1 MSIAY
6 DFKTIRL
13 DPNITN
19 PVYNSLI
26 EDIIENDFQSLIY
39 ISSDSEDNDSDGDG
53 EGLSDG
59 DSEDTEMKK
68 KDIYKTKDQKQQ
80 EHTLIITD

>member
-26 EDIIENDFQSLIY
+26 EDIIENDF
-39 ISSDSEDNDSDGDG
+39 
-53 EGLSDG
+53 
-59 DSEDTEMKK
+59 
-68 KDIYKTKDQKQQ
+68 
-80 EHTLIITD
+80 